1 MNKRTFTIT
10 LLIWLFSQQLAIA
23 ASGFS
28 DVHSCGVE
36 YGQNHCENNSGKA
49 MHHVIPAASDGEPS
63 ASDEEPS
70 ANNKKPLASHDPL
83 IANCDLCITA
93 CQPLLTLYDTAI
105 FMNASPSTLIP
116 SPATSSPEGHIG
128 ITYRPP
134 ISA

>member
-23 ASGFS
+23 ASGLS
-28 DVHSCGVE
+28 DVNSSSVE

-49 MHHVIPAASDGEPS
+49 MNHVMPS
-63 ASDEEPS
+63 V
-70 ANNKKPLASHDPL
+70 SHDQL

-93 CQPLLTLYDTAI
+93 CQPLLSLHDNAI
-105 FMNASPSTLIP
+105 FMDASPSTLIP
-116 SPATSSPEGHIG
+116 SSAISSPEGYID
-128 ITYRPP
+128 ISYRPP